1 MSKRLNVLNI
11 GPFQVP
17 SAPDFFSYTIE
28 NYNNM
33 LNIVL
38 TNPICR
44 TSRVKVK
51 VVQSNVSVYPAISPE
66 TVVLFQDVI
75 LHKNE
80 STMLSLEISPTTIL
94 RVRVE
99 GKYVKKVEVSV
110 IGGYGDP
117 STGEIFVADPN
128 LLFRQ
133 PNFPD

>member
-1 MSKRLNVLNI
+1 MSERLNI

-28 NYNNM
+28 NCNNT

-44 TSRVKVK
+44 PSRVKVK
-51 VVQSNVSVYPAISPE
+51 VVQSNVSVSHAISPE
-66 TVVLFQDVI
+66 TVVLFQDVT

-80 STMLSLEISPTTIL
+80 STVLSLGIAPTTIL
-94 RVRVE
+94 HVRVE
-99 GKYVKKVEVSV
+99 GEHVEKIEVSV